1 MKIDCVWLIEVSWSL
16 IVNMST
22 TKDKQHHNG
31 IVRDTSLDRWEK
43 DHVLLKG
50 LQGDFDRLLE
60 DDASADLHFLI
71 DEERVLA
78 HRLVVVARCERYRK
92 KKRMNRPLS
101 AENTPL
107 IVQLG
112 RHFSAAAV
120 SDIVRY
126 LYVGEV
132 SHQDGLCI
140 CCYPHMCVH
149 YLGCN
154 SVVCFTGCS

>member
-1 MKIDCVWLIEVSWSL
+1 MKIVVEVSWSL
-16 IVNMST
+16 VVNMST
-22 TKDKQHHNG
+22 TKDKQQQQQQQHNG
-31 IVRDTSLDRWEK
+31 TLERWEK
-43 DHVLLKG
+43 DHVLVKG
-50 LQGDFDRLLE
+50 LQGDFDRLLD

-107 IVQLG
+107 VVQLG

-132 SHQDGLCI
+132 RQASRIIVLTKLFQ
-140 CCYPHMCVH
+140 VWA
-149 YLGCN
+149 
-154 SVVCFTGCS
+154 